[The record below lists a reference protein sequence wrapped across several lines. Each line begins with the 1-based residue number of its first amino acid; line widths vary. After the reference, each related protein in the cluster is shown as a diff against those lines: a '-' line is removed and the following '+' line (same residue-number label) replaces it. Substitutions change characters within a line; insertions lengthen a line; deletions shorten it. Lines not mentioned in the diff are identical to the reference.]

1 MLTVS
6 VLSFQPL
13 MSMRSVYIYSKLDLA
28 PKITSLENMN
38 IKYGL
43 QSPVV
48 GKKRMN
54 KTLLR

>member
-1 MLTVS
+1 
-6 VLSFQPL
+6 